1 MTIDPSLA
9 FDASCGAFIEPES
22 RRAAAEALDNV
33 LDKHD
38 SGRLTPTG

>member
-33 LDKHD
+33 LDQQD
-38 SGRLTPTG
+38 SG